1 MRPTGPGSPDS
12 DCDRVMSVQML
23 SPLSLPDGLSD
34 MPLSSDLSELNL
46 DGFPSQ
52 LDSAGLASCVQLDV
66 LMTLFTNEVRAGLNP
81 SIEAYAQRHKELA
94 DDIREL
100 FPLVETLEH
109 CRDRKESEVLRYR
122 FPQEFRIEQLGE
134 YRIVRELGRGGMG
147 IVFEAFEPGMQRPV
161 AIKLLPWR
169 FREDRPQRAEQLR
182 NEAATIAR
190 LRHRNIV
197 PIYSFGQHDG
207 YWYYVMQYVAGVSL
221 GWVTRRLREP
231 AGLVTAEE
239 IHRIARSGSFAVK
252 GLVEPMVETTD
263 RTISRDSWMAFARM
277 GVQVAQ
283 ALAYAHREGALHND
297 IKPDNLLLDTVG
309 KIFVTDFG
317 VGLHWAEGNSSQDD
331 QPVGT
336 LRYMAPERL
345 DGHPS
350 AATDIYALGV
360 TLYELVTGSSPFDHE
375 DRRQLT
381 ELIFEAKPLTPR
393 ERRPQL
399 PVALETIIQRAMAKE
414 PSHRY
419 ATANELAADLL
430 RFIKRQPIAP
440 TRGSLW
446 DRLLLWRKRPE

>member
-1 MRPTGPGSPDS
+1 
-12 DCDRVMSVQML
+12 MSA
-23 SPLSLPDGLSD
+23 
-34 MPLSSDLSELNL
+34 SSNPSELNL
-46 DGFPSQ
+46 DGFPRQ
-52 LDSAGLASCVQLDV
+52 FDSAGLASCEQLDV
-66 LMTLFTNEVRAGLNP
+66 LLTLFTQEVRAGLNP

-94 DDIREL
+94 AEIREL
-100 FPLVETLEH
+100 FPLIETLEH
-109 CRDRKESEVLRYR
+109 CRDRKESECLRYR

-231 AGLVTAEE
+231 AAVVTAEE
-239 IHRIARSGSFAVK
+239 IHRIARSGSFATKV
-252 GLVEPMVETTD
+252 LVEPIVETTD
-263 RTISRDSWMAFARM
+263 RMISRDSWMAFARM

-283 ALAYAHREGALHND
+283 ALGYAHREGALHND

-309 KIFVTDFG
+309 RIFVTDFG
-317 VGLHWAEGNSSQDD
+317 VGIHWADDHATTDD

-345 DGHPS
+345 KGHPS

-360 TLYELVTGSSPFDHE
+360 TLYELVTGTPPFDHA
-375 DRRQLT
+375 DRGQLT
-381 ELIFEAKPLTPR
+381 GLIFDGKPQPPR
-393 ERRPQL
+393 SLKPQL
-399 PVALETIIQRAMAKE
+399 PASLEAIILRAMAKE
-414 PSHRY
+414 PKHRY
-419 ATANELAADLL
+419 ASANELAADLL
-430 RFIKRQPIAP
+430 RFAKRQPI
-440 TRGSLW
+440 TTTETSLW
-446 DRLLLWRKRPE
+446 DRLLPWRKRPG